1 MLVNSGNTA
10 QWCRERGGRG
20 DHRRDRGRTT
30 GGGAGPAL
38 GGHRY
43 DCAGGSRPGQTGPPG
58 RLDDLRADRWSSSHR
73 TPMCYNVY
81 TMNGSVGV
89 RALRQRVSEVLERV
103 KGGEVVTVTDRGRPV
118 ARIVPLRG
126 GDLEQLVREGRATEA
141 EGDLLA
147 MVEELGLPEASPGG
161 TSPSAAL
168 AELRADER

>member
-1 MLVNSGNTA
+1 
-10 QWCRERGGRG
+10 
-20 DHRRDRGRTT
+20 
-30 GGGAGPAL
+30 
-38 GGHRY
+38 
-43 DCAGGSRPGQTGPPG
+43 
-58 RLDDLRADRWSSSHR
+58 
-73 TPMCYNVY
+73 
-81 TMNGSVGV
+81 MNGSVGV